1 MTDAAYKIRG
11 RILSAVPLFFFF
23 LSIFIFLSLIH
34 IKNLLGGDLEGS
46 MGVRLVGGLEPG
58 LAWQVTAGKHPVVQ
72 YLENTPVV
80 FSLFIQV
87 VHTDHPEGEVKEFS
101 VF

>member
-1 MTDAAYKIRG
+1 
-11 RILSAVPLFFFF
+11 
-23 LSIFIFLSLIH
+23 
-34 IKNLLGGDLEGS
+34 

-58 LAWQVTAGKHPVVQ
+58 LAWQVTAGKHTVVQ

-87 VHTDHPEGEVKEFS
+87 VHTDQREKIPVVTKHDLCPRGVQHPCLLLER
-101 VF
+101 